1 MFVPLMFGDLTFG
14 VDTLAF
20 NSLKKTFG
28 GTLSQHA
35 RIGGQPALQ
44 FTGRPARKVTLA
56 GTLFPTRLLSEPE
69 TEDGAAK
76 IVGRSDLETLRTM
89 VESGE
94 SRWLVSGSGDVF
106 GKFAIESLNEDE
118 SAWLEE
124 GTPLRIDFTI
134 SLVEDLAEPGEEN
147 ESSLAVLELNAA
159 AREQRAESFTQTW
172 KKYENEKTVQ
182 TVESI
187 YAETPQAG
195 KWYRTKQGDV
205 LSVLCSQ
212 AYPNEAESD
221 TLPRVLSENSA
232 LADMPQP
239 FDAGTEIFFP
249 AEANTQSTLTT
260 SLFESTFLSRL
271 V

>member
-147 ESSLAVLELNAA
+147 ESSLAVLELNAT
-159 AREQRAESFTQTW
+159 AREQRAVYASVANFREIRFPLTVFSKRKGRFSFGFSETQ
-172 KKYENEKTVQ
+172 
-182 TVESI
+182 
-187 YAETPQAG
+187 
-195 KWYRTKQGDV
+195 
-205 LSVLCSQ
+205 
-212 AYPNEAESD
+212 
-221 TLPRVLSENSA
+221 
-232 LADMPQP
+232 
-239 FDAGTEIFFP
+239 IFFTFFMNP
-249 AEANTQSTLTT
+249 IEMRTT
-260 SLFESTFLSRL
+260 CIFNEI
-271 V
+271 

>member
-1 MFVPLMFGDLTFG
+1 MFVPLTLGDLKFG
-14 VDTLAF
+14 IDALAF

-28 GTLSQHA
+28 GTLSQQA
-35 RIGGQPALQ
+35 RIGGQPALH
-44 FTGRPARKVTLA
+44 FTGRPPRKISLA
-56 GTLFPTRLLSEPE
+56 GTLFPTRLLAEPE
-69 TEDGAAK
+69 TADGAAK
-76 IVGRSDLETLRTM
+76 IVGRSDLETLRAM
-89 VESGE
+89 AESGK
-94 SRWLVSGSGDVF
+94 SRWLVAGNGDVF

-147 ESSLAVLELNAA
+147 ENSLAVLKLNAA
-159 AREQRAESFTQTW
+159 AREARAKNFTETW

-187 YAETPQAG
+187 YAETPTPG

-221 TLPRVLSENSA
+221 TLPRVIGENSA
-232 LADMPQP
+232 LADTPQP
-239 FDAGTEIFFP
+239 FNAGTEIFFP